1 MFKKFVQDNFT
12 GKLPSH
18 NIQSRNNSV
27 CFSEPKVINIFIE
40 TANSMGVAVM
50 GKKGPGVYKEIA
62 EFSSWLNFIWNCEC
76 GQSVL

>member
-1 MFKKFVQDNFT
+1 
-12 GKLPSH
+12 
-18 NIQSRNNSV
+18 
-27 CFSEPKVINIFIE
+27 
-40 TANSMGVAVM
+40 MGVAVM